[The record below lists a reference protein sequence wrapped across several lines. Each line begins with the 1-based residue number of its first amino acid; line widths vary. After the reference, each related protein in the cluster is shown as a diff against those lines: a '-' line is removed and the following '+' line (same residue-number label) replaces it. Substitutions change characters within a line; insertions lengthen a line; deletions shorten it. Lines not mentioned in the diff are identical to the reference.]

1 MPCKCCIPNCKR
13 QQDDPGCLNL
23 GFRQ

>member
-1 MPCKCCIPNCKR
+1 MPRKCCIPNCKR
-13 QQDDPGCLNL
+13 QKDDSGCLNL